1 MDLER
6 KEKEF
11 AEAVGK
17 YRDILE
23 KKDNMENEILKA
35 KVEYLNK
42 KLLYE
47 IERLDEEIK
56 RVDEEIEKINKKV
69 EAYGN
74 IPQQK

>member
-47 IERLDEEIK
+47 IERINN
-56 RVDEEIEKINKKV
+56 EIENMNKKV

>member
-6 KEKEF
+6 KEKEL

-17 YRDILE
+17 YRNIL
-23 KKDNMENEILKA
+23 KQNDNMENEILKA
-35 KVEYLNK
+35 KVKYLDK

-47 IERLDEEIK
+47 IERLDYEIERLDEEIK
-56 RVDEEIEKINKKV
+56 KIKKHV

-74 IPQQK
+74 IPQQ

>member
-47 IERLDEEIK
+47 IERINN
-56 RVDEEIEKINKKV
+56 EIENINKKV
-69 EAYGN
+69 EAYGD
-74 IPQQK
+74 IPQQ

>member
-47 IERLDEEIK
+47 IERINN
-56 RVDEEIEKINKKV
+56 EIENINKKV

>member
-11 AEAVGK
+11 SEAVGK

-47 IERLDEEIK
+47 IERINN
-56 RVDEEIEKINKKV
+56 EIENINKKV